1 MLLCSESGWYL
12 FLAANKQLYK
22 WFSPPVCLSVCPPV
36 THFSLCSHHRIIITR
51 TKKKIDDCDPNRAFP
66 DCNYSSSWIHRRLWN
81 DAQRLEGVGRG
92 SLLCFKVLNQISM
105 SHGPKNQ
112 QFHGFW
118 IWFEQDYKA
127 SRRYKIPHIC
137 LVEKLLPVQIS
148 ISTKPFCLDYWLNT
162 H

>member
-1 MLLCSESGWYL
+1 MVQSAG
-12 FLAANKQLYK
+12 
-22 WFSPPVCLSVCPPV
+22 LSVCPPV

-112 QFHGFW
+112 QFHGFGSGLNK
-118 IWFEQDYKA
+118 ITRPVAGIKSLIFALLGSCYLCKY
-127 SRRYKIPHIC
+127 RYQQSLSVLTTDWTHTNR
-137 LVEKLLPVQIS
+137 S
-148 ISTKPFCLDYWLNT
+148 NT
-162 H
+162 FYQTVI